1 MARLRTLTPARA
13 AVLAALVAFSSGSR
27 AQAPAQNAQVVPDR
41 VDARSPRLAI
51 REFLRLARRG
61 DFADAAVYLGRDIA
75 ASDSGAALARRL
87 NTVLDQRVFI
97 DERLISPIAAG
108 NTADGLPPNVEQIG
122 TVPNDIGVREP
133 VQMRRLPDGAEPAW
147 VFSAQTVLRISV
159 WHAALGENWLR
170 SNMPESLRV
179 PGPLGIERWQWVVL
193 AVLVPIALLFGWLLG
208 RATVA
213 VARRAVRRT
222 QTLLDDRVLEQTAAP
237 IHGLWAVIAYRAL
250 LEPVELSIYAMS
262 AVDLIVRS
270 STALIVTWLMVR
282 VTYAIESDLP
292 ASRWAEDR
300 AEMRALVPL
309 LGRVSR
315 IFLVAIGIIAFVSQF
330 GYKVT
335 TLLTTL
341 GIGGIAVA
349 LAAQKT
355 LEHVFGSVAIGVD
368 QPIRVGD
375 WVRVDGREGEVE
387 VIGLRSTRI
396 RTLDRTVV
404 VIPNGRLADMQME
417 NFGVRDR
424 ILLRTQLALKF
435 GTTVAQLRRVRDD
448 VEKLL
453 KDHPLVWPDKIIV
466 RFRAFTPS
474 LEIDVM
480 AWIATTD
487 FDIFRAAREEILFRI
502 LEIVQNAGTD
512 FSAATHSLQVFNRG
526 GSSDP

>member
-1 MARLRTLTPARA
+1 MTLTSA
-13 AVLAALVAFSSGSR
+13 AILAALAVSFTPELG
-27 AQAPAQNAQVVPDR
+27 AQGTAAAAVQQTVEP
-41 VDARSPRLAI
+41 RSPRIALH
-51 REFLRLARRG
+51 EFLRLTRQG
-61 DFADAAVYLGRDIA
+61 DFADAAAYLGPA
-75 ASDSGAALARRL
+75 VATSDSGATLARRL
-87 NTVLDQRVFI
+87 KTVLDQRVFI
-97 DERLISPIAAG
+97 DERLISPVAAG
-108 NTADGLPPNVEQIG
+108 NTADGLPANAEQIG

-133 VQMRRLPDGAEPAW
+133 VQMRRQADGAEPAW
-147 VFSAQTVLRISV
+147 VFSAQTVLRINV
-159 WHAALGENWLR
+159 WYAAVGENWIR
-170 SNMPESLRV
+170 SNMPESLRIL
-179 PGPLGIERWQWVVL
+179 GPLGIERWQWLML
-193 AVLVPIALLFGWLLG
+193 AVLVPFALLIGVLLG
-208 RATVA
+208 KASVA
-213 VARRAVRRT
+213 IARRAVRRT
-222 QTLLDDRVLEQTAAP
+222 KTMLDDRVLEQTASPVHA
-237 IHGLWAVIAYRAL
+237 LWAVIAYRL
-250 LEPVELSIYAMS
+250 LVEPVALSISAMS
-262 AVDLIVRS
+262 VVDLIVRS

-282 VTYAIESDLP
+282 VTYAIEADLP

-315 IFLVAIGIIAFVSQF
+315 IFLIAIGVIAFVSQF

-387 VIGLRSTRI
+387 VIGLRSTRL
-396 RTLDRTVV
+396 RTLERTVV

-424 ILLRTQLALKF
+424 VLLRTQLALKF
-435 GTTVAQLRRVRDD
+435 GTTVAQLRRVRDE

-453 KDHPLVWPDKIIV
+453 KDHPLVWPDKIVV
-466 RFRAFTPS
+466 RFRSFSPS

-487 FDIFRAAREEILFRI
+487 YDIFRAAREEILFRI

-526 GSSDP
+526 GSTDP